1 MTGWKSC
8 DSVPKLVEDYLA
20 GKVKVDEFI
29 THTMPL
35 DKINEAFDLMHAGK
49 RFDHAVDVISWL
61 CFVIVVLHCTK
72 LRHSRVMC
80 TWMRL
85 RRSEN

>member
-49 RFDHAVDVISWL
+49 RFDHTVDVII
-61 CFVIVVLHCTK
+61 IVTLFCYCCVTLYEVT
-72 LRHSRVMC
+72 S
-80 TWMRL
+80 
-85 RRSEN
+85 